1 MALNGIV
8 NEQTNLSASKPVRR
22 PYAAPRLTVHG
33 TVAELTQA
41 KLVNRPFALAY
52 LAGG

>member
-1 MALNGIV
+1 MTFNGIV
-8 NEQTNLSASKPVRR
+8 NEQTNLSESKPVRR

-41 KLVNRPFALAY
+41 KLIKGPFAATY
-52 LAGG
+52 LTTE